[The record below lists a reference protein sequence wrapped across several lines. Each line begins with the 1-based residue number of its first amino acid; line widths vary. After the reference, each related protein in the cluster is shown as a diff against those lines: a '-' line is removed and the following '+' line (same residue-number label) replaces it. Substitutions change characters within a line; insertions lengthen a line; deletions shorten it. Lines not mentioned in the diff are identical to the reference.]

1 MLTGKNAL
9 VTGAGR
15 GIGKAIALELAAK
28 GAFVIVNYN
37 GSKDAAEQTV
47 AEIKAA
53 GGDAVA
59 YQCSVSDY
67 EACGA
72 MITALIKE
80 YAHIDI
86 LVNNAGITRDGLLMK
101 MSEEDFD
108 AVINT
113 NLKGCFN
120 TIRHMSRYFLKQRA
134 GKIINISSVS
144 GILGNAG
151 QANYSASKAG
161 VIGLTKAVAREL
173 ASRGINV
180 NAVAPGFV
188 ETDMTDALSDSVK
201 ENLKSQ
207 IPLGKIGHPQDIA
220 KAVSEYAVLMDDQEY
235 SVFVFELYAG
245 YIEVSAKVLALRVDE
260 KRTESI
266 HALSEELRKKSVL
279 LRDEKITETAYI
291 EECLWIS
298 LEAMIKLLSA
308 YAGSLA
314 GQEYIDFLQA
324 VSMYAFEYGRLV
336 LYKKEQDILTEYLE
350 KQYQLDVELSEKF
363 ESFKTELK
371 RDSDRFNELVAL
383 AFDPGFRET
392 LKSSVELA
400 KAAGV
405 DQEEILDSV
414 EKIDSFFMD

>member
-80 YAHIDI
+80 YTHIDI

-188 ETDMTDALSDSVK
+188 ETDMTDTLSDSSKREFK
-201 ENLKSQ
+201 EPDSTWKDRAS
-207 IPLGKIGHPQDIA
+207 
-220 KAVSEYAVLMDDQEY
+220 
-235 SVFVFELYAG
+235 AG
-245 YIEVSAKVLALRVDE
+245 YCKDS
-260 KRTESI
+260 
-266 HALSEELRKKSVL
+266 
-279 LRDEKITETAYI
+279 
-291 EECLWIS
+291 CIS
-298 LEAMIKLLSA
+298 CI
-308 YAGSLA
+308 
-314 GQEYIDFLQA
+314 
-324 VSMYAFEYGRLV
+324 
-336 LYKKEQDILTEYLE
+336 
-350 KQYQLDVELSEKF
+350 
-363 ESFKTELK
+363 
-371 RDSDRFNELVAL
+371 
-383 AFDPGFRET
+383 PGCGLHHRPGI
-392 LKSSVELA
+392 VR
-400 KAAGV
+400 
-405 DQEEILDSV
+405 
-414 EKIDSFFMD
+414 

>member
-37 GSKDAAEQTV
+37 GSKEAAEQTV

-53 GGDAVA
+53 GGDAIA

-180 NAVAPGFV
+180 NAIAPGFV

-220 KAVSEYAVLMDDQEY
+220 KAVAFLASPDANYITGQVL
-235 SVFVFELYAG
+235 SVDGGMA
-245 YIEVSAKVLALRVDE
+245 I
-260 KRTESI
+260 
-266 HALSEELRKKSVL
+266 
-279 LRDEKITETAYI
+279 
-291 EECLWIS
+291 
-298 LEAMIKLLSA
+298 
-308 YAGSLA
+308 
-314 GQEYIDFLQA
+314 
-324 VSMYAFEYGRLV
+324 
-336 LYKKEQDILTEYLE
+336 
-350 KQYQLDVELSEKF
+350 
-363 ESFKTELK
+363 
-371 RDSDRFNELVAL
+371 
-383 AFDPGFRET
+383 
-392 LKSSVELA
+392 
-400 KAAGV
+400 
-405 DQEEILDSV
+405 
-414 EKIDSFFMD
+414 